1 LRPLTLI
8 ARPVFGGG
16 TAAAFCGIGLAGAFT
31 AL

>member
-8 ARPVFGGG
+8 ARPVLAGG
-16 TAAAFCGIGLAGAFT
+16 TATAFCGIGLAGAFT